1 MSNKL
6 VVSDYDFDAI
16 KVNLKSFLQGQTSFQ
31 DYDFEGSSLNILLD
45 ILSYNT
51 HYLAYLANMSTNEL
65 YLDSADIR
73 NNIVSLAK
81 MIGYTP
87 SSPRAPMA
95 SIDVQVNNATG
106 SSLTMPKGTVFTT
119 TVDNTSYQYVTNS
132 DVTITPSNGVY
143 KFSSLPIYEGSL
155 VTFKYTV
162 DSTDVD
168 QKFTIPSANADTS
181 TLLVKVQNSSTDTTT
196 NTYALAGG
204 YNNVDSNSKVYFIQ
218 ESQDE
223 KFEVYFG
230 DGVNGKAVADGN
242 IIILEYIVTNKT
254 VSNSASSF
262 SLSGNIG
269 GFSNVTI
276 TTVSNSQGGS
286 ESETNE
292 SIKHNA
298 PLQYAAQ
305 DRAVTTTD
313 YETLVQSIY
322 PNALSV
328 SAWGGEDDETPRYG
342 IVKIGV
348 KAASGS
354 TLTETTK
361 QSIIDALKPYNVASV
376 SPQIVD
382 PETTSV
388 LLTSTVKYDSK
399 STTKSSD
406 TIKSEVTTAV
416 TNYNTNTLQK
426 FDSIY
431 RHSKVTGLI
440 DDVDTS
446 ILSNITT
453 IKIRKNF
460 TPTLA
465 SSTKYDIYFRN
476 ALFNPHSGHNSAGGG
491 ILSSTGFKVT
501 GSDLEQFLDD
511 DGAGNVRRYY
521 LSSGI
526 RTYSNETQGTIN
538 YSTGQITLNS
548 FNVASISNIRGST
561 STVIELTVTPNSN
574 DVVPVRDQIVEI
586 DIANSNITVSA
597 DAFVGG
603 SSDAGVGYTTTSSY

>member
-16 KVNLKSFLQGQTSFQ
+16 KLNLKSFLQGQTSFQ

-95 SIDVQVNNATG
+95 SIDVTLNNATG
-106 SSLTMPKGTVFTT
+106 TSVTMSKGTVFTT
-119 TVDNTSYQYVTNS
+119 TVENTSYQYVTNS
-132 DVTITPSNGVY
+132 DITISPSSGIY
-143 KFSSLPIYEGSL
+143 KFSNVPVYEGSL

-168 QKFTIPSANADTS
+168 QKFIIPSANADTS
-181 TLLVKVQNSSTDTTT
+181 TLLVKVQNSSSDTTT
-196 NTYALAGG
+196 NTYSLAGG
-204 YNNVDSNSKVYFIQ
+204 YNNVDAISQVYFIQ
-218 ESQDE
+218 EGQDG
-223 KFEVYFG
+223 KYEVYFG
-230 DGVNGKAVADGN
+230 DGVNGKALADGN
-242 IIILEYIVTNKT
+242 IVILEYIITNKD

-262 SLSGNIG
+262 TLSGNVG
-269 GFSNVTI
+269 GFSDVTI
-276 TTVSNSQGGS
+276 ATVSNSQGGS
-286 ESETNE
+286 ESESNE

-361 QSIIDALKPYNVASV
+361 QDIVNKLKPYNVASV

-388 LLTSTVKYDSK
+388 LLSSTVKYDSK

-406 TIKSEVTTAV
+406 TLKSEITTAV

-426 FDSIY
+426 FDAVY
-431 RHSKVTGLI
+431 RHSKLTGLV

-453 IKIRKNF
+453 VKIRKNF

-476 ALFNPHSGHNSAGGG
+476 SLFNPHSGHNKSAGG

-511 DGAGNVRRYY
+511 DGNGNVRRYY

-526 RTYSNETQGTIN
+526 RTYSNETQGTIDYN
-538 YSTGQITLNS
+538 TGQITLNS
-548 FNVASISNIRGST
+548 LNVASISNIRGAT
-561 STVIELTVTPNSN
+561 STVVELTVTPNSN
-574 DVVPVRDQIVEI
+574 DVVPVRDQIVEL
-586 DIANSNITVSA
+586 DIANSTINVTA
-597 DAFVGG
+597 DSFVGG